1 MARRVGDSNGSI
13 KTIMQPW
20 IVAKSIYLRAN
31 LNTEKLFYKPV
42 EDEFVRKFAYLSI
55 GNVSFKS
62 EVRLNIAVAVTCNYC
77 TERRYNFQSKRVET
91 YKVPLTVFQLK
102 STPPAVVQV
111 FRVTP
116 IWFPITT
123 LVETLEFS
131 FENMETGEE
140 VRDNCVMMISVF
152 FK

>member
-31 LNTEKLFYKPV
+31 LSAEKVFYRPV
-42 EDEFVRKFAYLSI
+42 EEEFVNKLAYLSI
-55 GNVSFKS
+55 VKVSFKT
-62 EVRLNIAVAVTCNYC
+62 EARLNIAVAVTCNFC
-77 TERRYNFQSKRVET
+77 TERRYNFKDKRVET

-102 STPPAVVQV
+102 SSPPNVLQV
-111 FRVTP
+111 FCVTP

-123 LVETLEFS
+123 LTERLEFS

-140 VRDNCVMMISVF
+140 VKDNCVMMISVF